1 MKARFPIWT
10 CVAAGAAI
18 IGLAGM
24 TELALGRRVWG
35 KSGQPGIWSGDV
47 WSEHNS
53 QYLADPYTFSHIT
66 HGVLLYGLLW
76 LAAGRLPCRLRA
88 LLALVIESAWEV
100 IENTDTVIER
110 YRATTM
116 SLNYYGDSVMN
127 SMFDILACMA
137 GFLIAYLL
145 PARVMLIGVVV
156 LEIMLALWIRDSL
169 FLNILMLLRPIH
181 AIREWQLEK

>member
-1 MKARFPIWT
+1 MKARFPSWIF
-10 CVAAGAAI
+10 VAAGAAI
-18 IGLAGM
+18 IALAGM
-24 TELALGRRVWG
+24 TELLLGRRVWG
-35 KSGQPGIWSGDV
+35 KSGQPGIWSGNV

-76 LAAGRLPCRLRA
+76 LVARSLPCRLRA

-100 IENTDTVIER
+100 IENTDMVIER

-137 GFLIAYLL
+137 GFLVAYLL
-145 PARVMLIGVVV
+145 PTRVMIVGVVV

-181 AIREWQLEK
+181 AIREWQIEK